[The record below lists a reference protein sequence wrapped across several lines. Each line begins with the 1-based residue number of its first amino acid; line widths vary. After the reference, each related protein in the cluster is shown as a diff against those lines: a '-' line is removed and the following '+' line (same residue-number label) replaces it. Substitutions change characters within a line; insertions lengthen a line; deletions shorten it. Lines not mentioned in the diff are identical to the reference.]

1 MLLWC
6 TEIKTRIFFNFQTLM
21 TNDLSPFS
29 NLTTRL
35 KSLQMHAM
43 ALAMT
48 IMRVKTSTIRNT
60 VKHWVGYQWTAMKA
74 VAKKNRTLFLAGLKT
89 SRGQIERMLNTRRH
103 KQLTKKLVKK
113 SNDLADR
120 WKQLSR
126 SFNIEDGAV

>member
-60 VKHWVGYQWTAMKA
+60 VKHWVGYQWKQSQ
-74 VAKKNRTLFLAGLKT
+74 KKNRTLFLAGLKT

-113 SNDLADR
+113 SNDLADG